1 MTRVVRNLALLVL
14 ALVARQARAQDMPP
28 QCDVQEILYPQSMVF
43 MGPAQSIQAGKTRN
57 AAPPTRLQRAQLTPR
72 GTHPCR
78 TRQAR
83 STSPSMSSA
92 P

>member
-57 AAPPTRLQRAQLTPR
+57 AAPQPACNGRSSRCAAPTLAAPARHDRLLLP
-72 GTHPCR
+72 
-78 TRQAR
+78 
-83 STSPSMSSA
+83 
-92 P
+92 